1 MGLTLSSDGIV
12 LGDDPANT
20 ASAGVRK
27 RGYLLSRHKRPAE
40 DAELIS
46 TMVPR
51 GAFASLLGAA
61 LIASLVLL
69 AYSSQAP
76 HPLIK
81 FRAAVQI
88 SGWLCVLAVLVGFS
102 ARVARRRR
110 ELGEVLA
117 ATTAF
122 FTGAA
127 MLYVSYYEWSEV
139 PMAAVAARPLVAK
152 TAAPIPKSS
161 APIAKATQTPAPAHS
176 TALRG
181 AAVGGTAKASVPAHE
196 RPRLLVA
203 ARSAVVIDDR
213 CAGLTGAASLQCLRC
228 SEATG
233 LSGLFCQERAR
244 LEYCDGRGAGDP
256 ACPSVIPASPA
267 R

>member
-12 LGDDPANT
+12 LGDDPTNT

-27 RGYLLSRHKRPAE
+27 RGYLLSGYKRPVE

-51 GAFASLLGAA
+51 GAFASLLGVA

-88 SGWLCVLAVLVGFS
+88 SGWLCVLAVLIGFS

-110 ELGEVLA
+110 ALGEVVAA
-117 ATTAF
+117 ATVL

-127 MLYVSYYEWSEV
+127 MLYVSYYEWSDA

-152 TAAPIPKSS
+152 TMAPIPKSS
-161 APIAKATQTPAPAHS
+161 ASIAKATRFPAPAQS
-176 TALRG
+176 AGLGG
-181 AAVGGTAKASVPAHE
+181 AAVGGTAKVPVSGNE
-196 RPRLLVA
+196 RARLLVA
-203 ARSAVVIDDR
+203 ARSAVVIEDR
-213 CAGLTGAASLQCLRC
+213 CSGLTGAVSLQCLRC
-228 SEATG
+228 AEATG
-233 LSGLFCQERAR
+233 VSGFFCQERAR
-244 LEYCDGRGAGDP
+244 LEYCNGRNAPDP
-256 ACPSVIPASPA
+256 ACPSVIPTSPA

>member
-20 ASAGVRK
+20 ATAGVRK

-40 DAELIS
+40 DAQLIS

-51 GAFASLLGAA
+51 GVFASLLAVA

-81 FRAAVQI
+81 FRSAVQI
-88 SGWLCVLAVLVGFS
+88 SGWLCVLAVLIGFS

-110 ELGEVLA
+110 QLGEVVA
-117 ATTAF
+117 AATAF
-122 FTGAA
+122 FTGAS
-127 MLYVSYYEWSEV
+127 MLYVSYYEWSDV
-139 PMAAVAARPLVAK
+139 PMAAVAGRPRVAK
-152 TAAPIPKSS
+152 STAPIPKSS
-161 APIAKATQTPAPAHS
+161 AAIVKATQIPGPAQSA
-176 TALRG
+176 ALRG
-181 AAVGGTAKASVPAHE
+181 AAVGGTAKVPVSANE

-203 ARSAVVIDDR
+203 ARSAVVVDDR
-213 CAGLTGAASLQCLRC
+213 CSGLTGAASLQCLRC
-228 SEATG
+228 AESTG
-233 LSGLFCQERAR
+233 LSGLFCAERAR
-244 LEYCDGRGAGDP
+244 LEYCNGRDAIDP
-256 ACPSVIPASPA
+256 ACPSVIPTSPA

>member
-12 LGDDPANT
+12 LADDPART

-46 TMVPR
+46 TLVPR

-61 LIASLVLL
+61 LVTSLVLL
-69 AYSSQAP
+69 AYASQAP
-76 HPLIK
+76 HPFIQ
-81 FRAAVQI
+81 FRTAVQA
-88 SGWLCVLAVLVGFS
+88 SGWLCVLAVLVGFC
-102 ARVARRRR
+102 ARVPRRRR

-117 ATTAF
+117 AAMAF

-127 MLYVSYYEWSEV
+127 MLYVSYYEWSD
-139 PMAAVAARPLVAK
+139 PAMAARAARPLVAK
-152 TAAPIPKSS
+152 TTMPTPNAS
-161 APIAKATQTPAPAHS
+161 APIAKATHIPAPAQS
-176 TALRG
+176 AAVRG
-181 AAVGGTAKASVPAHE
+181 AAAGGTAKVAVSAQE

-203 ARSAVVIDDR
+203 ARSAVIVDDR
-213 CAGLTGAASLQCLRC
+213 CFGLTGVASLQCLRC
-228 SEATG
+228 AETTG

-244 LEYCDGRGAGDP
+244 LEYCNGREASDA
-256 ACPSVIPASPA
+256 ACPSVIPTSPA